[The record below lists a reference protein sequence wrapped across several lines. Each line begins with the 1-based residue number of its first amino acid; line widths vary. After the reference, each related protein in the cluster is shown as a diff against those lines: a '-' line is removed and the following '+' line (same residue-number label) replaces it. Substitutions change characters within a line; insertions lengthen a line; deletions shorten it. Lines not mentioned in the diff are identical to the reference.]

1 MTGTAA
7 ADPVADG
14 AGAQAPATVVPPG
27 MRSGPWNSYDR
38 AQLQDAVMVARLA
51 GASQVRL
58 IRPGYATIEIDL
70 KHEKAA
76 GDRASVQA
84 AERSYV
90 ERTAPKKKELTDEQL
105 AARAAARKAKKD
117 RQKARRATEAGERAA
132 SEAERA
138 ERPRAQLRANIEYV
152 MDGLRSAAARARSQ
166 AGSKTRVTY
175 SLPPERDDG
184 YRRGPSVVC
193 ATVPQGTVATT
204 VASDWLANELAEHG
218 EIDAACRDKYV
229 MHLMTAAGASAPADA
244 VFRFTAGEAMQ
255 TEDDDEDADRSEEY
269 SDDGRA
275 SDL

>member
-1 MTGTAA
+1 MHVSSCLRYGFTGFAFFTTSFTAGRLSTSTMTGTAA

-38 AQLQDAVMVARLA
+38 VQLEDAVMVARIA

-76 GDRASVQA
+76 GDRESVQA

-105 AARAAARKAKKD
+105 AARTASRKAKKI
-117 RQKARRATEAGERAA
+117 RQNERRAKEAGERAA

-138 ERPRAQLRANIEYV
+138 ARSASFARRSLCLVFLALRAAAFAASCSLVSSFFFGAVRSMYE
-152 MDGLRSAAARARSQ
+152 RSAACTDARSP
-166 AGSKTRVTY
+166 AAFSCFRST
-175 SLPPERDDG
+175 SM
-184 YRRGPSVVC
+184 
-193 ATVPQGTVATT
+193 VA
-204 VASDWLANELAEHG
+204 
-218 EIDAACRDKYV
+218 
-229 MHLMTAAGASAPADA
+229 
-244 VFRFTAGEAMQ
+244 
-255 TEDDDEDADRSEEY
+255 
-269 SDDGRA
+269 
-275 SDL
+275 

>member
-58 IRPGYATIEIDL
+58 IRPGYATIEVDL

-76 GDRASVQA
+76 GDRESVQA
-84 AERSYV
+84 AERSFI
-90 ERTAPKKKELTDEQL
+90 ERTAPRKKEELTEEQKD
-105 AARAAARKAKKD
+105 ARAAARRAKKA
-117 RQKARRATEAGERAA
+117 RQKKNKAEKAAAAAA

-138 ERPRAQLRANIEYV
+138 GYPYAQLRENAMFV
-152 MDGLRSAAARARSQ
+152 MEGLEAATQAARIPT
-166 AGSKTRVTY
+166 GSNIQVAY
-175 SLPPERDDG
+175 ALPPEGGSGFGDMV
-184 YRRGPSVVC
+184 Y

-204 VASDWLANELAEHG
+204 VAPDWLANELAG
-218 EIDAACRDKYV
+218 LGKFDVACRDKYV
-229 MHLMTAAGASAPADA
+229 MHLMTATGASAPADA

-255 TEDDDEDADRSEEY
+255 TEDDDEDTDRSEEY
-269 SDDGRA
+269 SDDGRV
-275 SDL
+275 SD

>member
-1 MTGTAA
+1 MARVAMTGTAA

-14 AGAQAPATVVPPG
+14 AG
-27 MRSGPWNSYDR
+27 R
-38 AQLQDAVMVARLA
+38 

-90 ERTAPKKKELTDEQL
+90 ERTAPKKKELTKEQL
-105 AARAAARKAKKD
+105 AARAAARKAKKA
-117 RQKARRATEAGERAA
+117 RQKARRAKEAGERAA

-138 ERPRAQLRANIEYV
+138 EAPRAQLRENIQYV
-152 MDGLRSAAARARSQ
+152 MAGLRTAAAQTRSQ
-166 AGSKTRVTY
+166 AGSKIEVEY

-184 YRRGPSVVC
+184 YRRGPSKVY
-193 ATVPQGTVATT
+193 AKVPQGTVATT
-204 VASDWLANELAEHG
+204 VASDWLATELAEYG
-218 EIDAACRDKYV
+218 EIDAACRDRFV

-255 TEDDDEDADRSEEY
+255 TSRPISASGEEDDEDTGSEEY
-269 SDDGRA
+269 SDDRA
-275 SDL
+275 SDR